1 MSFLASSGGLIVWV
15 IALGYFNLRFHP
27 DLSFSDHDPCSSLS
41 SATLS
46 LRWTDQDNPE

>member
-1 MSFLASSGGLIVWV
+1 MSFLASSGGLIVWL
-15 IALGYFNLRFHP
+15 IALGYFNLHFHP
-27 DLSFSDHDPCSSLS
+27 DLSFFDHDPCLSLF